1 MQIQLSE
8 IPSDFNKRVA
18 VMHVIDD
25 PLEDLTVDDICKRCG
40 ISRSKFYEMFKS
52 KYDIGYWYLDLVYKL
67 TLGKIGRTLTWR
79 EGIVSCLELMDQER
93 VYYRHTSRTPES
105 VPNLYWIVQGD
116 RAEDLE
122 RVLRERGV
130 AVTPK
135 LRIEIKLYAEL
146 VDRLLRYWVE
156 TDQAGT
162 VQQYA
167 DLWID
172 CIPNELFSSLESA

>member
-8 IPSDFNKRVA
+8 IPSDFNKRIA
-18 VMHVIDD
+18 VMHVVDR

-93 VYYRHTSRTPES
+93 TYYGHTSRTPEN
-105 VPNLYWIVQGD
+105 VPNLYWVVQGD
-116 RAEDLE
+116 RVKDME
-122 RVLRERGV
+122 RVLKERAIAISPG
-130 AVTPK
+130 
-135 LRIEIKLYAEL
+135 LRIQMKLYAEL
-146 VDRLLRYWVE
+146 VDKLLRCWVE
-156 TDQAGT
+156 PNEIGS
-162 VQQYA
+162 VEQYA
-167 DLWID
+167 DLWIS
-172 CIPNELFSSLESA
+172 CIPNELYACLESA